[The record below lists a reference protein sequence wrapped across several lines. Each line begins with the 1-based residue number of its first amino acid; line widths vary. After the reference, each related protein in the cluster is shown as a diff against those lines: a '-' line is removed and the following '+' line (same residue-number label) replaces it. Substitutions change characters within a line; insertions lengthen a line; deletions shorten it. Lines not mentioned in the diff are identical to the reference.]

1 MKQHETPENMEQ
13 QQLAQPSASFIP
25 VEIVSVDVRWQMW
38 RGTAKVVA
46 GRVNSEVYRRKE
58 PIPMDFYGF
67 LLHLFLNGFSHIH
80 HILLPRSIWECS
92 VTYPTCDFAPGGSL
106 PSVKNTNRTDAAH
119 EK

>member
-25 VEIVSVDVRWQMW
+25 VEIVSVDVRWQLW

-67 LLHLFLNGFSHIH
+67 LWISTASFS
-80 HILLPRSIWECS
+80 
-92 VTYPTCDFAPGGSL
+92 
-106 PSVKNTNRTDAAH
+106 
-119 EK
+119 